1 MRAWDRIISEAF
13 VSNATLDNWGIM
25 LNEWIKENHYLMTL
39 TLTKANLRQGIAF
52 VTSGI
57 GRLYHD
63 RQKHHLTAEAL
74 ANYATSAL
82 MFSFLH
88 CSSEEIDQA
97 LKEGHEIIETADMKL
112 FTEQL
117 IQCSMKA
124 RKIFS

>member
-1 MRAWDRIISEAF
+1 MGNHA
-13 VSNATLDNWGIM
+13 
-25 LNEWIKENHYLMTL
+25 NEWIKENHLFDDINVDESELET
-39 TLTKANLRQGIAF
+39 GIAF

-97 LKEGHEIIETADMKL
+97 LKEGHEIIETADMEVVHRAIDTMFDEGKFCL
-112 FTEQL
+112 ACFV
-117 IQCSMKA
+117 
-124 RKIFS
+124 